1 MKNEN
6 ILNEENLNKNEDEK
20 IKEIIN
26 KWYILQKTIKE
37 EITLKEMIKN
47 QQKIYEE
54 KLMEDYGKYYKEKL
68 ESRQIFENIL
78 IIDQNELNNL
88 KKYNESNE
96 AEDKLQDA
104 FDPIT
109 KLLFLMR
116 NNYDYILKIFSIIG
130 EMEITNK
137 DNRKKI
143 ESLIDL
149 FCHQFYDNI
158 LIPNPEQEELLILVY
173 LLLEKEI
180 SSMNLASCSS
190 FLENTIIGVFL
201 KSYTK
206 KQELKNYLSMTL
218 GSLILSIENDNEG
231 CLNLNLGKIRKHV
244 EKNIKNNEIK
254 KGYSNKDIT

>member
-1 MKNEN
+1 
-6 ILNEENLNKNEDEK
+6 
-20 IKEIIN
+20 
-26 KWYILQKTIKE
+26 
-37 EITLKEMIKN
+37 
-47 QQKIYEE
+47 
-54 KLMEDYGKYYKEKL
+54 
-68 ESRQIFENIL
+68 
-78 IIDQNELNNL
+78 
-88 KKYNESNE
+88 
-96 AEDKLQDA
+96 
-104 FDPIT
+104 
-109 KLLFLMR
+109 
-116 NNYDYILKIFSIIG
+116 
-130 EMEITNK
+130 MEITNK

-231 CLNLNLGKIRKHV
+231 CLNLNLEYYMRNLFCIYHLRCCYCYHFLYC
-244 EKNIKNNEIK
+244 
-254 KGYSNKDIT
+254 YSFYP